1 MLNAV
6 SLAEVPEHVAVIMDG
21 NRRWA
26 HERGVPVAE
35 GYRRGVVALRQAVRG
50 AIDAGVRRL
59 TVYGFST
66 ENWARTTSE
75 INVVMQLCAACARTE
90 RASLVEQGVRVEAI
104 GDLEAFAFPARAG
117 VRDLVRST
125 AGNDRL
131 VLTLA
136 LNYSGRAEILRAVRS
151 IALDAAAGRVRP
163 ADIDEEALRARMYAP
178 HAPDPD
184 LLVRT
189 GGDYR
194 ISNFLLY
201 QLAYTE
207 LMTLPIMWPDFTA
220 QDFTNAVQAFGQRRR
235 RYGG

>member
-1 MLNAV
+1 MLQRAD
-6 SLAEVPEHVAVIMDG
+6 AEVPEHVAVIMDG

-26 HERGVPVAE
+26 REHGLPVAE
-35 GYRRGVVALRQAVRG
+35 GYRRGVGALRETVRG
-50 AIDAGVRRL
+50 AIDTGVRRL

-66 ENWARTTSE
+66 ENWSRDAGE
-75 INVVMQLCAACARTE
+75 INVVMQLCATCARSE
-90 RASLVEQGVRVEAI
+90 KPSLLEQGVRVEVI
-104 GDLEAFAFPARAG
+104 GDLDAFAFPARAA

-125 AGNDRL
+125 AHNACL
-131 VLTLA
+131 TLTLA
-136 LNYSGRAEILRAVRS
+136 LNYSGRAEIVRATRA
-151 IALDAAAGRVRP
+151 IAADVVAGRLQP
-163 ADIDEEALRARMYAP
+163 SDIDEQALRDRMYAP

-189 GGDYR
+189 GGDQR

-207 LMTLPIMWPDFTA
+207 LLTLPIMWPEFTA
-220 QDFTNAVQAFGQRRR
+220 EHFAGAVRSFGERRR